1 MLDYTLLV
9 NAMINDYYE
18 AFGVDNCIRYL
29 HDLDLTRDDL
39 LRLGFEAEDIDSAL
53 EDD

>member
-1 MLDYTLLV
+1 MLDYILLV

-18 AFGVDNCIRYL
+18 AFGVDKCIRYL
-29 HDLDLTRDDL
+29 HSLDLTRDDL
-39 LRLGFEAEDIDSAL
+39 LCLGFKAEDINSAL